1 TGDVERPDADPV
13 VRDPEPDAAL
23 GEAVRREEVLE
34 RFRQRI
40 GVAQFTADD
49 DARVERSA
57 RDLLKLSRSIVR
69 NPRGCKLRRT
79 DLQSDEVLRALG
91 TELEVH
97 PRPPGLRGLRRFRCF
112 RWFELAFRPRRLG
125 ALLAAE
131 RQVLLPEGNL

>member
-1 TGDVERPDADPV
+1 DPPDRLALLGDVLAQYPVVEHRLVDRDRKRFLRAEPNGVRELLGIRDTGDVERPDADPV

-57 RDLLKLSRSIVR
+57 RDLQKLSRSIVR
-69 NPRGCKLRRT
+69 NPRGRKLRRT
-79 DLQSDEVLRALG
+79 DLQSDEV
-91 TELEVH
+91 
-97 PRPPGLRGLRRFRCF
+97 
-112 RWFELAFRPRRLG
+112 
-125 ALLAAE
+125 
-131 RQVLLPEGNL
+131 